1 MPILIT
7 DDEFK
12 EKIKSILKSSDLNV
26 INTLLNDLDKNL
38 NLNYNSNIKI
48 KSKHSIELLKQY
60 GFEWPI
66 IDKNYIIYI
75 LELIK
80 ENDN

>member
-1 MPILIT
+1 MFYLVFDTETNGLPIRK
-7 DDEFK
+7 DKNEDF
-12 EKIKSILKSSDLNV
+12 SNV
-26 INTLLNDLDKNL
+26 YLYQLAYYKYDKNL

-66 IDKNYIIYI
+66 IDKNYI
-75 LELIK
+75 
-80 ENDN
+80 